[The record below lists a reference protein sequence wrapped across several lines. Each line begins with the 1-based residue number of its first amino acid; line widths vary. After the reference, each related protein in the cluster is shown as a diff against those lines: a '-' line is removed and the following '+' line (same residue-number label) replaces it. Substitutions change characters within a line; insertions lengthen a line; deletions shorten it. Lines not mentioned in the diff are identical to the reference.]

1 MVTRFKRPY
10 NTEMYYKDFFIGKI
24 QKDLLG
30 KGIVKDGGIAM
41 PIKVVQDLPAL
52 QRLTQENIFVM
63 DERRATM
70 QDFRTLEVVI
80 VNLMPTKE
88 ATEEQLLRL
97 LSNSPLQVNVTFI
110 HMQSHRAAH
119 ISEHHLKE
127 FYRTF
132 DQIKDRYFDGMII
145 TGAPVEHISFEEVN
159 YWDELVTI
167 MEWSNKHVFSTLH
180 ICWGAQA
187 ALYHHYGIEKEPL
200 DKKLFGIYEQEL
212 KDKKVSLV
220 RGMDEIFFM
229 PHSRHTTVPTEAF
242 EASPDLEILAGSSE
256 TGVSVAQSADARF
269 IFIFGHAEYD
279 AETLDKEYKRD
290 LAAGKTIEKP
300 VNYYPADDPEKTPKL
315 KWRTAANTIY
325 ANWLNYYVYQVT
337 PFVIEQIDS
346 SWQENRSK

>member
-1 MVTRFKRPY
+1 M
-10 NTEMYYKDFFIGKI
+10 E
-24 QKDLLG
+24 
-30 KGIVKDGGIAM
+30 GISM

-52 QRLTQENIFVM
+52 QKLTQENIFVM

-110 HMQSHRAAH
+110 HMQSHQAAH
-119 ISEHHLKE
+119 ISENHLKE

-145 TGAPVEHISFEEVN
+145 TGAPVEHLDFEKVN
-159 YWDELVTI
+159 YWDELVSI
-167 MEWSNKHVFSTLH
+167 MEWSNNHVFSTLH

-187 ALYHHYGIEKEPL
+187 ALYHHYGIDKQPL

-212 KDKKVSLV
+212 RDKKVSLV
-220 RGMDEIFFM
+220 RGMDELFYM
-229 PHSRHTTVPTEAF
+229 PHSRHTTVPTEYF
-242 EASPDLEILAGSSE
+242 EQSPDLEILAGSEE
-256 TGVSVAQSADARF
+256 TGVSIAQSTDSRF
-269 IFIFGHAEYD
+269 VFIFGHAEYD
-279 AETLDKEYKRD
+279 AETLGKEYKRD
-290 LAAGKTIEKP
+290 VEAGKPIELP
-300 VNYYPADDPEKTPKL
+300 VNYYPGNNPEKTPKL

-337 PFVIEQIDS
+337 PFVIEQISD
-346 SWQENRSK
+346 SWQGKKNA

>member
-1 MVTRFKRPY
+1 
-10 NTEMYYKDFFIGKI
+10 
-24 QKDLLG
+24 
-30 KGIVKDGGIAM
+30 M

-52 QRLTQENIFVM
+52 QKLTQENIFVM

-110 HMQSHRAAH
+110 HMQSHQAAH
-119 ISEHHLKE
+119 ISENHLKE

-145 TGAPVEHISFEEVN
+145 TGAPVEHLDFEKVN
-159 YWDELVTI
+159 YWDELVSI
-167 MEWSNKHVFSTLH
+167 MEWSNNHVFSTLH

-187 ALYHHYGIEKEPL
+187 ALYHHYGIGKQPL

-212 KDKKVSLV
+212 RDKKVSLV
-220 RGMDEIFFM
+220 RGMDELFYM
-229 PHSRHTTVPTEAF
+229 PHSRHTTVPTESF
-242 EASPDLEILAGSSE
+242 EQVPDLEILAGSEE
-256 TGVSVAQSADARF
+256 TGVSIAQSTDSRF
-269 IFIFGHAEYD
+269 VFIFGHAEYD
-279 AETLDKEYKRD
+279 AETLGKEYKRD
-290 LAAGKTIEKP
+290 VEAGKTIEMP
-300 VNYYPADDPEKTPKL
+300 VNYYPGNNPEKTPKL

-337 PFVIEQIDS
+337 PFVIEQISD
-346 SWQENRSK
+346 SWQGKQNA

>member
-1 MVTRFKRPY
+1 
-10 NTEMYYKDFFIGKI
+10 
-24 QKDLLG
+24 
-30 KGIVKDGGIAM
+30 M

-52 QRLTQENIFVM
+52 QKLTQENIFVM

-110 HMQSHRAAH
+110 HMQSHQAAH
-119 ISEHHLKE
+119 ISENHLKE

-145 TGAPVEHISFEEVN
+145 TGAPVEHLDFEKVN
-159 YWDELVTI
+159 YWDELVSI
-167 MEWSNKHVFSTLH
+167 MEWSNNHVFSTLH

-187 ALYHHYGIEKEPL
+187 ALYHHYGIGKQPL

-212 KDKKVSLV
+212 RDKKVSLV
-220 RGMDEIFFM
+220 RGMDELFYM
-229 PHSRHTTVPTEAF
+229 PHSRHTTVPTESF
-242 EASPDLEILAGSSE
+242 EQSPDLEILAGSEE
-256 TGVSVAQSADARF
+256 TGVSIAQSTDSRF
-269 IFIFGHAEYD
+269 VFIFGHAEYD
-279 AETLDKEYKRD
+279 AETLGKEYKRD
-290 LAAGKTIEKP
+290 VEAGKPIELP
-300 VNYYPADDPEKTPKL
+300 VNYYPGNNPEKTPKL

-337 PFVIEQIDS
+337 PFVIEQISD
-346 SWQENRSK
+346 SWQGKKNA

>member
-1 MVTRFKRPY
+1 
-10 NTEMYYKDFFIGKI
+10 
-24 QKDLLG
+24 
-30 KGIVKDGGIAM
+30 M

-52 QRLTQENIFVM
+52 QKLTQENIFVM

-110 HMQSHRAAH
+110 HMQSHQAAH
-119 ISEHHLKE
+119 ISENHLKE

-145 TGAPVEHISFEEVN
+145 TGAPVEHLDFEKVN
-159 YWDELVTI
+159 YWDELVSI
-167 MEWSNKHVFSTLH
+167 MEWSNNHVFSTLH

-187 ALYHHYGIEKEPL
+187 ALYHHYGIGKQPL

-212 KDKKVSLV
+212 RDKKVSLV
-220 RGMDEIFFM
+220 RGMDELFYM
-229 PHSRHTTVPTEAF
+229 PHSRHTTVPTESF
-242 EASPDLEILAGSSE
+242 EQSPDLEILAGSEE
-256 TGVSVAQSADARF
+256 TGVSIAQSTDSRF
-269 IFIFGHAEYD
+269 VFIFGHAEYD
-279 AETLDKEYKRD
+279 AETLGKEYKRD
-290 LAAGKTIEKP
+290 VEAGKPIEMP
-300 VNYYPADDPEKTPKL
+300 VNYYPGNNPEKTPKL

-337 PFVIEQIDS
+337 PFVIEQISD
-346 SWQENRSK
+346 SWQGKQNA

>member
-1 MVTRFKRPY
+1 M
-10 NTEMYYKDFFIGKI
+10 E
-24 QKDLLG
+24 
-30 KGIVKDGGIAM
+30 GISM

-52 QRLTQENIFVM
+52 QKLTQENIFVM

-110 HMQSHRAAH
+110 HMQSHQAAH
-119 ISEHHLKE
+119 ISENHLKE

-145 TGAPVEHISFEEVN
+145 TGAPVEHLDFEKVN
-159 YWDELVTI
+159 YWDELVSI
-167 MEWSNKHVFSTLH
+167 MEWSNNHVFSTLH

-187 ALYHHYGIEKEPL
+187 ALYHHYGIGKKPL

-212 KDKKVSLV
+212 RDKKVSLV
-220 RGMDEIFFM
+220 RGMDELFYM
-229 PHSRHTTVPTEAF
+229 PHSRHTTVPTESF
-242 EASPDLEILAGSSE
+242 EQSPDLEILAGSEE
-256 TGVSVAQSADARF
+256 TGVSIAQSTDSRF
-269 IFIFGHAEYD
+269 VFIFGHAEYD
-279 AETLDKEYKRD
+279 AETLGKEYKRD
-290 LAAGKTIEKP
+290 VEAGKPIELP
-300 VNYYPADDPEKTPKL
+300 VNYYPGNNPEKTPKL

-337 PFVIEQIDS
+337 PFVIEQISD
-346 SWQENRSK
+346 SWQGK

>member
-1 MVTRFKRPY
+1 
-10 NTEMYYKDFFIGKI
+10 
-24 QKDLLG
+24 
-30 KGIVKDGGIAM
+30 M

-52 QRLTQENIFVM
+52 QKLTQENIFVM

-110 HMQSHRAAH
+110 HMQTHQAAH
-119 ISEHHLKE
+119 ISENHLKE

-145 TGAPVEHISFEEVN
+145 TGAPVEHLDFEKVN
-159 YWDELVTI
+159 YWDELVSI
-167 MEWSNKHVFSTLH
+167 MEWSNNHVFSTLH

-187 ALYHHYGIEKEPL
+187 ALYHHYGIGKQPL

-212 KDKKVSLV
+212 RDKKVSLV
-220 RGMDEIFFM
+220 RGMDELFYM
-229 PHSRHTTVPTEAF
+229 PHSRHTTVPTESF
-242 EASPDLEILAGSSE
+242 EQAPDLEILAGSEE
-256 TGVSVAQSADARF
+256 TGVSIAQSTDSRF
-269 IFIFGHAEYD
+269 VFIFGHAEYD
-279 AETLDKEYKRD
+279 AETLGKEYKRD
-290 LAAGKTIEKP
+290 VEAGKPIEMP
-300 VNYYPADDPEKTPKL
+300 VNYYPGNNPEKTPKL

-337 PFVIEQIDS
+337 PFVIEQISD
-346 SWQENRSK
+346 SWQGKQNV

>member
-1 MVTRFKRPY
+1 
-10 NTEMYYKDFFIGKI
+10 
-24 QKDLLG
+24 
-30 KGIVKDGGIAM
+30 M

-52 QRLTQENIFVM
+52 QKLTQENIFVM

-110 HMQSHRAAH
+110 HMQSHQAAH
-119 ISEHHLKE
+119 ISENHLKE

-145 TGAPVEHISFEEVN
+145 TGAPVEHLDFEKVN
-159 YWDELVTI
+159 YWDELVSI
-167 MEWSNKHVFSTLH
+167 MEWSNNHVFSTLH

-187 ALYHHYGIEKEPL
+187 ALYHHYGIDKQPL

-212 KDKKVSLV
+212 RDKKVSLV
-220 RGMDEIFFM
+220 RGMDELFYM
-229 PHSRHTTVPTEAF
+229 PHSRHTTVPTEYF
-242 EASPDLEILAGSSE
+242 EQSPDLEILAGSEE
-256 TGVSVAQSADARF
+256 TGVSIAQSTDSRF
-269 IFIFGHAEYD
+269 VFIFGHAEYD
-279 AETLDKEYKRD
+279 AETLGKEYKRD
-290 LAAGKTIEKP
+290 VEAGKPIELP
-300 VNYYPADDPEKTPKL
+300 VNYYPGNNPEKTPKL

-337 PFVIEQIDS
+337 PFVIEQISD
-346 SWQENRSK
+346 SWQGKKNA

>member
-1 MVTRFKRPY
+1 
-10 NTEMYYKDFFIGKI
+10 
-24 QKDLLG
+24 
-30 KGIVKDGGIAM
+30 M

-52 QRLTQENIFVM
+52 QKLTQENIFVM

-110 HMQSHRAAH
+110 HMQSHQAAH
-119 ISEHHLKE
+119 ISENHLKE

-145 TGAPVEHISFEEVN
+145 TGAPVEHLDFEKVN
-159 YWDELVTI
+159 YWDELVSI
-167 MEWSNKHVFSTLH
+167 MEWSNNHVFSTLH

-187 ALYHHYGIEKEPL
+187 ALYHHYGIGKQPL

-212 KDKKVSLV
+212 IDKKVSLV
-220 RGMDEIFFM
+220 RGMDELFYM
-229 PHSRHTTVPTEAF
+229 PHSRHTTVPTEYF
-242 EASPDLEILAGSSE
+242 EQAPDLEILAGSEE
-256 TGVSVAQSADARF
+256 TGVSIAQSTDSRF
-269 IFIFGHAEYD
+269 VFIFGHAEYD
-279 AETLDKEYKRD
+279 AETLGKEYKRD
-290 LAAGKTIEKP
+290 VEAGKPIELP
-300 VNYYPADDPEKTPKL
+300 VNYYPGNNPEKTPKL

-337 PFVIEQIDS
+337 PFVIEQISD
-346 SWQENRSK
+346 SWQGKKNA

>member
-1 MVTRFKRPY
+1 
-10 NTEMYYKDFFIGKI
+10 
-24 QKDLLG
+24 
-30 KGIVKDGGIAM
+30 M

-52 QRLTQENIFVM
+52 QRLTQENIFIM

-110 HMQSHRAAH
+110 HMQSHHAAH

-132 DQIKDRYFDGMII
+132 DEIKDRYFDGMII
-145 TGAPVEHISFEEVN
+145 TGAPVEKMPFEQVN
-159 YWDELVTI
+159 YWDEIVSI

-187 ALYHHYGIEKEPL
+187 ALYYHYGIDKEPL
-200 DKKLFGIYEQEL
+200 DRKLFGIYQQEL
-212 KDKKVSLV
+212 RDEKVSLI
-220 RGMDEIFFM
+220 RGMDEVFWM
-229 PHSRHTTVPTEAF
+229 PHSRHTTVATEAF
-242 EASPDLEILAGSSE
+242 ENSSELEILAGSKE
-256 TGVSVAQSADARF
+256 TGVAIAQSVDSRF
-269 IFIFGHAEYD
+269 VFIFGHAEYD

-290 LAAGKTIEKP
+290 VDQGLPIDMP
-300 VNYYPADDPEKTPKL
+300 VNYYPNDDPSQTPKL

-337 PFVIEQIDS
+337 PFVIEQIDG
-346 SWQENRSK
+346 SWEAGQN

>member
-1 MVTRFKRPY
+1 
-10 NTEMYYKDFFIGKI
+10 
-24 QKDLLG
+24 
-30 KGIVKDGGIAM
+30 M

-52 QRLTQENIFVM
+52 QKLTQENIFVM

-110 HMQSHRAAH
+110 HMQSHQAAH
-119 ISEHHLKE
+119 ISENHLKE

-145 TGAPVEHISFEEVN
+145 TGAPVEHLDFEKVN
-159 YWDELVTI
+159 YWDELVSI
-167 MEWSNKHVFSTLH
+167 MEWSNNHVFSTLH

-187 ALYHHYGIEKEPL
+187 ALYHHYGIGKKPL

-212 KDKKVSLV
+212 RDKKVSLV
-220 RGMDEIFFM
+220 RGMDELFYM
-229 PHSRHTTVPTEAF
+229 PHSRHTTVPTESF
-242 EASPDLEILAGSSE
+242 EQSPDLEILAGSEE
-256 TGVSVAQSADARF
+256 TGVSIAQSTDSRF
-269 IFIFGHAEYD
+269 VFIFGHAEYD
-279 AETLDKEYKRD
+279 AETLGKEYKRD
-290 LAAGKTIEKP
+290 VEAGKPIELP
-300 VNYYPADDPEKTPKL
+300 VNYYPGNNPEKTPKL

-337 PFVIEQIDS
+337 PFVIEQISD
-346 SWQENRSK
+346 SWQGK

>member
-1 MVTRFKRPY
+1 
-10 NTEMYYKDFFIGKI
+10 
-24 QKDLLG
+24 
-30 KGIVKDGGIAM
+30 M

-52 QRLTQENIFVM
+52 QKLTQENIFVM

-110 HMQSHRAAH
+110 HMQSHQAAH
-119 ISEHHLKE
+119 ISENHLKE

-145 TGAPVEHISFEEVN
+145 TGAPVEHLDFEEVN
-159 YWDELVTI
+159 YWDELVSI
-167 MEWSNKHVFSTLH
+167 MEWSNNHVFSTLH

-187 ALYHHYGIEKEPL
+187 ALYHHYGIGKQPL

-212 KDKKVSLV
+212 RDKKVSLV
-220 RGMDEIFFM
+220 RGMDELFYM
-229 PHSRHTTVPTEAF
+229 PHSRHTTVPTESF
-242 EASPDLEILAGSSE
+242 EQALDLEILAGSEE
-256 TGVSVAQSADARF
+256 TGVSIAQSTDSRF
-269 IFIFGHAEYD
+269 VFIFGHAEYD
-279 AETLDKEYKRD
+279 AETLGKEYKRD
-290 LAAGKTIEKP
+290 VEAGKPIELP
-300 VNYYPADDPEKTPKL
+300 VNYYPGNNPEKTPKL

-337 PFVIEQIDS
+337 PFVIEQISD
-346 SWQENRSK
+346 SWQGKKNA

>member
-1 MVTRFKRPY
+1 
-10 NTEMYYKDFFIGKI
+10 
-24 QKDLLG
+24 
-30 KGIVKDGGIAM
+30 M

-52 QRLTQENIFVM
+52 QKLTQENIFVM

-110 HMQSHRAAH
+110 HMQSHQAAH
-119 ISEHHLKE
+119 ISENHLKE

-145 TGAPVEHISFEEVN
+145 TGAPVEHLDFEKVN
-159 YWDELVTI
+159 YWDELVSI
-167 MEWSNKHVFSTLH
+167 MEWSNNHVFSTLH

-187 ALYHHYGIEKEPL
+187 ALYHHYGIGKQPL

-212 KDKKVSLV
+212 RDKKVSLV
-220 RGMDEIFFM
+220 RGMDELFYM
-229 PHSRHTTVPTEAF
+229 PHSRHTTVPTESF
-242 EASPDLEILAGSSE
+242 EQSPDLEILAGSEE
-256 TGVSVAQSADARF
+256 TGVSIAQSTDSRF
-269 IFIFGHAEYD
+269 VFIFGHAEYD
-279 AETLDKEYKRD
+279 AETLGKEYKRD
-290 LAAGKTIEKP
+290 VEAGKPIEMP
-300 VNYYPADDPEKTPKL
+300 VNYYPGNNPEKTPKL

-337 PFVIEQIDS
+337 PFVIEQISD
-346 SWQENRSK
+346 SWQGKKNA

>member
-1 MVTRFKRPY
+1 
-10 NTEMYYKDFFIGKI
+10 
-24 QKDLLG
+24 
-30 KGIVKDGGIAM
+30 M

-52 QRLTQENIFVM
+52 QKLTQENIFVM

-110 HMQSHRAAH
+110 HMQSHQAAH
-119 ISEHHLKE
+119 ISENHLKE

-145 TGAPVEHISFEEVN
+145 TGAPVEHLDFEKVN
-159 YWDELVTI
+159 YWDELVSI
-167 MEWSNKHVFSTLH
+167 MEWSNNHVFSTLH

-187 ALYHHYGIEKEPL
+187 ALYHHYGIGKKPL

-212 KDKKVSLV
+212 
-220 RGMDEIFFM
+220 RDELFYM
-229 PHSRHTTVPTEAF
+229 PHSRHTTVPTESF
-242 EASPDLEILAGSSE
+242 EQAPNLEILAGSEE
-256 TGVSVAQSADARF
+256 TGVSIAQSTDSRF
-269 IFIFGHAEYD
+269 VFIFGHAEYD

-290 LAAGKTIEKP
+290 VEAGKPIELP
-300 VNYYPADDPEKTPKL
+300 VNYYPGNNPEKTPKL

-337 PFVIEQIDS
+337 PFVIEQISD
-346 SWQENRSK
+346 SWQGKKNV

>member
-1 MVTRFKRPY
+1 
-10 NTEMYYKDFFIGKI
+10 
-24 QKDLLG
+24 
-30 KGIVKDGGIAM
+30 M

-52 QRLTQENIFVM
+52 QKLTQENIFVM

-110 HMQSHRAAH
+110 HMQSHQAAH
-119 ISEHHLKE
+119 ISENHLKE

-145 TGAPVEHISFEEVN
+145 TGAPVEHLDFEKVN
-159 YWDELVTI
+159 YWDELVSI
-167 MEWSNKHVFSTLH
+167 MEWSNNHVFSTLH

-187 ALYHHYGIEKEPL
+187 ALYHHYGIGKKPL

-212 KDKKVSLV
+212 RDEKVSLV
-220 RGMDEIFFM
+220 RGMDELFYM
-229 PHSRHTTVPTEAF
+229 PHSRHTTVPTEYF
-242 EASPDLEILAGSSE
+242 EQSPDVEILAGSEE
-256 TGVSVAQSADARF
+256 TGVSIAQSTDSRF
-269 IFIFGHAEYD
+269 VFIFGHAEYD

-290 LAAGKTIEKP
+290 VEAGKPIELP
-300 VNYYPADDPEKTPKL
+300 VNYYPGNNPEKTPKL

-337 PFVIEQIDS
+337 PFVIEQISD
-346 SWQENRSK
+346 SWQGKKNA

>member
-1 MVTRFKRPY
+1 
-10 NTEMYYKDFFIGKI
+10 
-24 QKDLLG
+24 
-30 KGIVKDGGIAM
+30 M

-52 QRLTQENIFVM
+52 QKLTQENIFVM

-110 HMQSHRAAH
+110 HMQTHQAAH
-119 ISEHHLKE
+119 ISENHLKE

-145 TGAPVEHISFEEVN
+145 TGAPVEHLDFEKVN
-159 YWDELVTI
+159 YWDELVSI
-167 MEWSNKHVFSTLH
+167 MEWSNNHVFSTLH

-187 ALYHHYGIEKEPL
+187 ALYHHYGIGKQPL

-212 KDKKVSLV
+212 RDKKVSLV
-220 RGMDEIFFM
+220 RGMDELFYM
-229 PHSRHTTVPTEAF
+229 PHSRHTTVPTESF
-242 EASPDLEILAGSSE
+242 EQSPDLEILAGSEE
-256 TGVSVAQSADARF
+256 TGVSIAQSTDSRF
-269 IFIFGHAEYD
+269 VFIFGHAEYD
-279 AETLDKEYKRD
+279 AETLGKEYKRD
-290 LAAGKTIEKP
+290 VEAGKPIEMP
-300 VNYYPADDPEKTPKL
+300 VNYYPGNNPEKTPKL

-337 PFVIEQIDS
+337 PFVIEQISD
-346 SWQENRSK
+346 SWQGKKNV

>member
-1 MVTRFKRPY
+1 
-10 NTEMYYKDFFIGKI
+10 
-24 QKDLLG
+24 
-30 KGIVKDGGIAM
+30 M

-52 QRLTQENIFVM
+52 QKLTQENIFVM

-110 HMQSHRAAH
+110 HMQSHQAAH
-119 ISEHHLKE
+119 ISENHLKE

-145 TGAPVEHISFEEVN
+145 TGAPVEHLDFEKVN
-159 YWDELVTI
+159 YWDELVSI
-167 MEWSNKHVFSTLH
+167 MEWSNNHVFSTLH

-187 ALYHHYGIEKEPL
+187 ALYHHYGIGKQPL
-200 DKKLFGIYEQEL
+200 DKKLFVIYEQEL
-212 KDKKVSLV
+212 RDKKVSLV
-220 RGMDEIFFM
+220 RGMDELFYM
-229 PHSRHTTVPTEAF
+229 PHSRHTTVPTESF
-242 EASPDLEILAGSSE
+242 EQAPNLEILAGSEE
-256 TGVSVAQSADARF
+256 TGVSIAQSTDSRF
-269 IFIFGHAEYD
+269 VFIFGHAEYD
-279 AETLDKEYKRD
+279 AETLGKEYKRD
-290 LAAGKTIEKP
+290 VEAGKPIEMP
-300 VNYYPADDPEKTPKL
+300 VNYYPGNNPEKTPKL

-337 PFVIEQIDS
+337 PFVIEQISD
-346 SWQENRSK
+346 SWQGKQNA

>member
-1 MVTRFKRPY
+1 
-10 NTEMYYKDFFIGKI
+10 
-24 QKDLLG
+24 
-30 KGIVKDGGIAM
+30 M

-52 QRLTQENIFVM
+52 QKLTQENIFVM

-110 HMQSHRAAH
+110 HMQSHQAAH
-119 ISEHHLKE
+119 ISENHLKE

-145 TGAPVEHISFEEVN
+145 TGAPVEHLDFEKVN
-159 YWDELVTI
+159 YWDELVSI
-167 MEWSNKHVFSTLH
+167 MEWSNNHVFSTLH

-187 ALYHHYGIEKEPL
+187 ALYHHYGIGKQPL

-212 KDKKVSLV
+212 RDKKVSLV
-220 RGMDEIFFM
+220 RGMDELFYM
-229 PHSRHTTVPTEAF
+229 PHSRHTTVPTEYF
-242 EASPDLEILAGSSE
+242 EQSPDLEILAGSEE
-256 TGVSVAQSADARF
+256 TGVSIAQSTDSRF
-269 IFIFGHAEYD
+269 VFIFGHAEYD
-279 AETLDKEYKRD
+279 AETLGKEYKRD
-290 LAAGKTIEKP
+290 VEAGKPIELP
-300 VNYYPADDPEKTPKL
+300 VNYYPGNNPEKTPKL

-337 PFVIEQIDS
+337 PFVIEQISD
-346 SWQENRSK
+346 SWQGKKNA

>member
-1 MVTRFKRPY
+1 
-10 NTEMYYKDFFIGKI
+10 
-24 QKDLLG
+24 
-30 KGIVKDGGIAM
+30 M

-52 QRLTQENIFVM
+52 QKLTQENIFVM

-110 HMQSHRAAH
+110 HMQSHQAAH
-119 ISEHHLKE
+119 ISENHLKE

-145 TGAPVEHISFEEVN
+145 TGAPVEHLDFEKVN
-159 YWDELVTI
+159 YWDELVSI
-167 MEWSNKHVFSTLH
+167 MEWSNNHVFSTLH

-187 ALYHHYGIEKEPL
+187 ALYHHYGIGKKPL

-212 KDKKVSLV
+212 RDEKVSLV
-220 RGMDEIFFM
+220 RGMDELFYM
-229 PHSRHTTVPTEAF
+229 PHSRHTTVPSESF
-242 EASPDLEILAGSSE
+242 EQSPDLEILAGSEE
-256 TGVSVAQSADARF
+256 TGVSIAQSTDSRF
-269 IFIFGHAEYD
+269 VFIFGHAEYD
-279 AETLDKEYKRD
+279 AETLGKEYKRD
-290 LAAGKTIEKP
+290 VEAGKPIELP
-300 VNYYPADDPEKTPKL
+300 VNYYPGNNPEKTPKL

-337 PFVIEQIDS
+337 PFVIEQISD
-346 SWQENRSK
+346 SWQGKKNA

>member
-1 MVTRFKRPY
+1 
-10 NTEMYYKDFFIGKI
+10 
-24 QKDLLG
+24 
-30 KGIVKDGGIAM
+30 M

-52 QRLTQENIFVM
+52 QKLTQENIFVM

-110 HMQSHRAAH
+110 HMQSHQAAH
-119 ISEHHLKE
+119 ISENHLKE

-145 TGAPVEHISFEEVN
+145 TGAPVEHLDFEKVN
-159 YWDELVTI
+159 YWDELVSI
-167 MEWSNKHVFSTLH
+167 MEWSNNHVFSTLH

-187 ALYHHYGIEKEPL
+187 ALYHHYGIGKQPL

-212 KDKKVSLV
+212 RDKKVSLV
-220 RGMDEIFFM
+220 RGMDELFYM
-229 PHSRHTTVPTEAF
+229 PHSRHTTVPTESF
-242 EASPDLEILAGSSE
+242 EQSPNLEILAGSEE
-256 TGVSVAQSADARF
+256 TGVSIAQSTDSRF
-269 IFIFGHAEYD
+269 VFIFGHAEYD
-279 AETLDKEYKRD
+279 AETLGKEYKRD
-290 LAAGKTIEKP
+290 VEAGKPIEMP
-300 VNYYPADDPEKTPKL
+300 VNYYPGNNPEKTPKL

-337 PFVIEQIDS
+337 PFVIEQISD
-346 SWQENRSK
+346 SWQGKKNA

>member
-1 MVTRFKRPY
+1 
-10 NTEMYYKDFFIGKI
+10 
-24 QKDLLG
+24 
-30 KGIVKDGGIAM
+30 M

-52 QRLTQENIFVM
+52 QKLTQENIFVM

-110 HMQSHRAAH
+110 HMQSHQAAH
-119 ISEHHLKE
+119 ISENHLKE

-145 TGAPVEHISFEEVN
+145 TGAPVERLDFEKVN
-159 YWDELVTI
+159 YWDELVSI
-167 MEWSNKHVFSTLH
+167 MEWSNNHVFSTLH

-187 ALYHHYGIEKEPL
+187 ALYHHYGIDKQPL

-212 KDKKVSLV
+212 RDKKVSLV
-220 RGMDEIFFM
+220 RGMDELFYM
-229 PHSRHTTVPTEAF
+229 PHSRHTTVPTEYF
-242 EASPDLEILAGSSE
+242 EQSPDLEILAGSEE
-256 TGVSVAQSADARF
+256 TGVSIAQSTDSRF
-269 IFIFGHAEYD
+269 VFIFGHAEYD
-279 AETLDKEYKRD
+279 AETLGKEYKRD
-290 LAAGKTIEKP
+290 VEAGKPIELP
-300 VNYYPADDPEKTPKL
+300 VNYYPGNNPEKTPKL

-337 PFVIEQIDS
+337 PFVIEQISD
-346 SWQENRSK
+346 SWQGKKNA

>member
-1 MVTRFKRPY
+1 
-10 NTEMYYKDFFIGKI
+10 
-24 QKDLLG
+24 
-30 KGIVKDGGIAM
+30 M

-52 QRLTQENIFVM
+52 QKLTQENIFVM

-110 HMQSHRAAH
+110 HMQSHQAAH
-119 ISEHHLKE
+119 ISENHLKE

-145 TGAPVEHISFEEVN
+145 TGAPVEHLDFEKVN
-159 YWDELVTI
+159 YWDELVSI
-167 MEWSNKHVFSTLH
+167 MEWSNNHVFSTLH

-187 ALYHHYGIEKEPL
+187 ALYHHYGIGKQPL

-212 KDKKVSLV
+212 RDKKVSLV
-220 RGMDEIFFM
+220 RGMDELFYM
-229 PHSRHTTVPTEAF
+229 PHSRHTTVPTESF
-242 EASPDLEILAGSSE
+242 EQTPNLEILAGSEE
-256 TGVSVAQSADARF
+256 TGVSIAQSTDSRF
-269 IFIFGHAEYD
+269 VFIFGHAEYD
-279 AETLDKEYKRD
+279 AETLGKEYKRD
-290 LAAGKTIEKP
+290 VEAGKPIQLP
-300 VNYYPADDPEKTPKL
+300 VNYYPDNNPEKTPKL

-337 PFVIEQIDS
+337 PFVIEQISD
-346 SWQENRSK
+346 SWQGKQNA